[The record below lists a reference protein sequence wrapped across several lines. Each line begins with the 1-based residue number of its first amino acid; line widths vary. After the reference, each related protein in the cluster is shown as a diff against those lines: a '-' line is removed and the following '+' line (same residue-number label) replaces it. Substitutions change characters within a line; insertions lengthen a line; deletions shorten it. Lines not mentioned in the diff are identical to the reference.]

1 MQKKCIS
8 VIVLFVFLHSLFVGC
23 VKTTTVPMA
32 ELDEKATKCCV
43 QEVVLAT
50 GEIYEFNDP
59 GGKYNVVSRLITGTL
74 NDGRKFFLDLTNEKI
89 KEIRI
94 STEQTISRLEL
105 ARNPDQTIYEI
116 MVGNKIYTFDQN
128 GGRLQSEVETI
139 YGTTTTG
146 IEIDVPIEDILNV
159 KLKQPDPEKTGMVAG
174 IGIFGTILLAILAG
188 AIFVAFTGPSI

>member
-23 VKTTTVPMA
+23 VKTTTVPRA

-50 GEIYEFNDP
+50 GEKYEFNDP